1 MNLHKNCF
9 LNSNDVDLDTLG
21 ALESYLEEYE
31 GVLVV
36 VSHDRFFTDKVC
48 DHLFVFEGNGVV
60 KDYLGSLSEYAMVLY
75 EEKNDMTE
83 STWSS
88 DNSDNGSGFQENKNK
103 SLSYKEEKQ
112 KRIGRQNELK
122 KLKREMSSLDKKI
135 DTLRIKAES
144 IQKEIDDSSDEG
156 WSFLA
161 DLTAKL
167 DEVNTDLDEK
177 ELRWMEI
184 AEILEEEDSN

>member
-1 MNLHKNCF
+1 M
-9 LNSNDVDLDTLG
+9 V
-21 ALESYLEEYE
+21 ESYLEEYN

-75 EEKNDMTE
+75 EDKNDLTD

-88 DNSDNGSGFQENKNK
+88 DSKSGFKVDSSK
-103 SLSYKEEKQ
+103 SSYKEDKE

-122 KLKREMSSLDKKI
+122 KLKREMSSLDKEMDK
-135 DTLRIKAES
+135 LRTKAEKL
-144 IQKEIDDSSDEG
+144 QQEIDESADKG
-156 WSFLA
+156 WSYLA
-161 DLTAKL
+161 DLTAQL
-167 DEVNTDLDEK
+167 DEVNATLDEK
-177 ELRWMEI
+177 EMRWMEV
-184 AEILEEEDSN
+184 AEVLETEE